1 MKKTYQ
7 CKKCG
12 NVYSSDL
19 GVCPQCFTP
28 SKKGNGKTVVKR
40 IILSFIIFVATVS
53 IGGII
58 LGVVSGDLFN
68 TTKVLT
74 DQATSNNEGADS
86 ENLKVGSTL
95 SANGLNITLK
105 KVEDWNS
112 DNMFTQPKDGYKFI
126 RAYFVLENTNST
138 SRYLGS
144 YDFTCYADNAKAD
157 MEILV
162 KDALEL
168 GTEVSKGRILQGY
181 IYYEVPV
188 NAKSIEIEYDSDWW
202 GSEAIFIVK

>member
-1 MKKTYQ
+1 ML
-7 CKKCG
+7 
-12 NVYSSDL
+12 YSL
-19 GVCPQCFTP
+19 
-28 SKKGNGKTVVKR
+28 KKGNGKTVVKR
-40 IILSFIIFVATVS
+40 IILFFIIFVATVS

-58 LGVVSGDLFN
+58 LGVVSGDLFI

-74 DQATSNNEGADS
+74 DQATSNNEGADF
-86 ENLKVGSTL
+86 ENLKVGSTV
-95 SANGLNITLK
+95 SADGLNITLK

-162 KDALEL
+162 KDALEF

-188 NAKSIEIEYDSDWW
+188 NAK
-202 GSEAIFIVK
+202 KH